1 MAIKREPEKHVNH
14 ERWLVSYGD
23 LLTLLF
29 AVFVV
34 MYAMGQSDKKKAE
47 EVAQSMQSA
56 FGMVQSGTGGKPV
69 IIQSGAVNI
78 IPDMKSQP
86 AAAVSRLTSA
96 GKVRQYASD
105 RDYNSIKASIDAY
118 LVKSGA
124 GGKVGVEITRRGVVV
139 SLKEAGFFNSG
150 SAVLKKESEET
161 LAAIAE
167 PLNQYANTFRVEG
180 HTDNMPMHSA
190 EFRSNW
196 ELSTIRATTVVHFL
210 TERAGFDPGSLSA
223 VGYGEYRPIS
233 ENESQEGRARNRR
246 VDIVLL
252 AGGAEGGEAKPRIS
266 PVVQVR

>member
-1 MAIKREPEKHVNH
+1 MAIKREPEKHANH

-47 EVAQSMQSA
+47 EVAQSIQSA
-56 FGMVQSGTGGKPV
+56 FGMAQAGSGGKPI
-69 IIQSGAVNI
+69 IIQSGAVSI
-78 IPDMKSQP
+78 VPDMK
-86 AAAVSRLTSA
+86 AVASTQRRTAA
-96 GKVRQYASD
+96 GKVRQYATHT
-105 RDYNSIKASIDAY
+105 DYGPIKASIDAY

-124 GGKVGVEITRRGVVV
+124 SGKVGVEITRRGVVV
-139 SLKEAGFFNSG
+139 SLKEAGFFDSG
-150 SAVLKKESEET
+150 SARLKKESVET
-161 LAAIAE
+161 LATIAGA
-167 PLNQYANTFRVEG
+167 LNQYANMFRIEG
-180 HTDNMPMHSA
+180 HTDNVPMRSA

-210 TERAGFDPGSLSA
+210 AETAGFDPGSLSA

-233 ENESQEGRARNRR
+233 GNESQDSRAKNRR

-252 AGGAEGGEAKPRIS
+252 AAEAEGGEAKSKVPS
-266 PVVQVR
+266 VVQMK